1 MLHFKLK
8 RGSYRGRGRLVH
20 RHGSQTTKKTNY
32 GSRDNDN
39 QHALKHSLDPVL
51 TLEKV
56 AKRCLKTQQR
66 GDGFRTFEDS
76 MMKSRESVT

>member
-66 GDGFRTFEDS
+66 GDKEKKDYKLEISEFHHS
-76 MMKSRESVT
+76 L